1 MRDEQT
7 PLNVGPKVSDRQSE
21 ADELLKSD
29 AANPDR
35 ALFNSD
41 VRPLVGGLRLPVCA
55 ILWMPG
61 FFGVGVCCYGP
72 ICLNALVVC
81 IE

>member
-1 MRDEQT
+1 VFWRCTVYACDTDLRAQRLEA
-7 PLNVGPKVSDRQSE
+7 PVRPEGSSLNVGPKVSDRQSE

-41 VRPLVGGLRLPVCA
+41 VRDVMLA
-55 ILWMPG
+55 TS
-61 FFGVGVCCYGP
+61 YG
-72 ICLNALVVC
+72 
-81 IE
+81 

>member
-41 VRPLVGGLRLPVCA
+41 VRPWQGGLGCFTLCDT
-55 ILWMPG
+55 M
-61 FFGVGVCCYGP
+61 FGSFRPGVCCYV
-72 ICLNALVVC
+72 LL
-81 IE
+81 

>member
-1 MRDEQT
+1 VRPEGSS
-7 PLNVGPKVSDRQSE
+7 LNVGPKVSDRQSE

-41 VRPLVGGLRLPVCA
+41 VRDVMLATR
-55 ILWMPG
+55 
-61 FFGVGVCCYGP
+61 YG
-72 ICLNALVVC
+72 
-81 IE
+81 

>member
-41 VRPLVGGLRLPVCA
+41 VRPLAWRLRLLLFV
-55 ILWMPG
+55 
-61 FFGVGVCCYGP
+61 
-72 ICLNALVVC
+72 
-81 IE
+81 